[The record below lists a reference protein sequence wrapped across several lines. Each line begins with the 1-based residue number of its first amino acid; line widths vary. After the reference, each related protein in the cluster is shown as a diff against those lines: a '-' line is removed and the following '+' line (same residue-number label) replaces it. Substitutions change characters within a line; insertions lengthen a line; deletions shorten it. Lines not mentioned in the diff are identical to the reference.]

1 MKILFRGLPLALF
14 FLTVWAA
21 SAAQTPF
28 GFDEIA
34 AADELQEIMRGLDDE
49 DVDSGFLIDA
59 TSRVVD
65 IQTNAA
71 SCSSAA
77 GVELA
82 RLDARFE
89 PLKEVTTED
98 VSPEFIKQREVIG
111 AQRDVVIAAQSRC
124 ESIADEASS
133 LQTQIA
139 KLQTDLSQRFL
150 SSRSKNVGRL
160 ILEFPARAAT
170 WPATLRESMSPKL
183 VDDIKPSDVLWLIL
197 LAGIAAALLGLF
209 SRHLFA
215 GWYARAGGDE
225 ASPSFRY
232 LLLKPVAEFAPL
244 WLIGSAFLMVLHGTI
259 VDPSIDLLVVRV
271 AWAILIFGAACVVI
285 NWATGPF
292 SPSIEVKGLIPD
304 HVDPIRLRMR
314 VIFLMIS
321 ASFVVLGSDWL
332 SVRVAD
338 TYVSGRASMIFLVA
352 VAFLFLFA
360 YLPKIPGVKG
370 HYRLLR
376 YAAIATTTICI
387 FAVFT
392 GFQNF
397 AAFLIHGVTR
407 TGLALFF
414 LWILLWLIYIT
425 FDYLINQETPAAAQA
440 RAALGISKSGKGT
453 GIGFMRLIADLFLW
467 LSFAV
472 YMIYVWDESGS
483 TLGKLQQNIE
493 NGWPIGGIQLVPIK
507 IFQGILIFAG
517 VIIVIGWLKR
527 WIDRR
532 WLKRIVMERGA
543 RDAIVTLIGYVGFII
558 ALFIA
563 LAIAEV
569 DLTGLALISGA
580 LALGIGFGMQEI
592 ASNFVSGLILLFE
605 RPIRPGDFVTVGDVE
620 GYVRSIRIRAT
631 EIETL
636 DNQNVLVPNSE
647 LVSGRVTNWVL
658 RDAHGRL
665 QVRIGVAYGSDIE
678 KVKDILES
686 VSREH
691 PEIITDGRAPA
702 PRALFMNF
710 GDSSLDFELRVR
722 VQRIER
728 RFSVKSD
735 LNFAIDAA
743 FREAG
748 ISIPFP
754 QRDLH
759 IVSYPEHAIE
769 TKEKIEPAKR
779 TKSAKPADSVPT
791 HVEYSTRKHEAE
803 ITVAADIKSVWKALT
818 DIEELKRWLIIDGEF
833 TSRIGGEYDLTLR
846 DDHHI
851 AGRIDIY
858 IPLRRIRAVI
868 AARPEEGP
876 LATGPITIDFL
887 FRSEGGKTTVTSK
900 VDGIPDSEDWEEFY
914 RLSADRWKNALADL
928 KTYVLTD

>member
-1 MKILFRGLPLALF
+1 VKILFRGLPLALF
-14 FLTVWAA
+14 FLTFWAA

-28 GFDEIA
+28 GFDELA
-34 AADELQEIMRGLDDE
+34 AKDELQSITLGLDNE
-49 DVDSGFLIDA
+49 DIDSEFLTDSHSSVLRIHANAIDC
-59 TSRVVD
+59 TK
-65 IQTNAA
+65 
-71 SCSSAA
+71 AA
-77 GVELA
+77 GEELA
-82 RLDARFE
+82 RLDERFE
-89 PLKEVTTED
+89 PLKEVTTYD
-98 VSPEFIKQREVIG
+98 VSQDFIDQRNAISL
-111 AQRDVVIAAQSRC
+111 QRDEVIAAQSRC
-124 ESIADEASS
+124 TTIADEAGKLRDQITN
-133 LQTQIA
+133 LQTE
-139 KLQTDLSQRFL
+139 LSQRFL
-150 SSRSKNVGRL
+150 SSPSRNVIQL
-160 ILEFPARAAT
+160 ILEFPARAAS
-170 WPATLRESMSPKL
+170 WPATLRESMSPEL
-183 VDDIKPSDVLWLIL
+183 VDDLEPTDILWLIL
-197 LAGIAAALLGLF
+197 LAGFAAAMLGLL
-209 SRHLFA
+209 SRVLFA
-215 GWYARAGGDE
+215 GWYARAGGDD

-244 WLIGSAFLMVLHGTI
+244 WLIGGAFLLVLKGSI
-259 VDPSIDLLVVRV
+259 VHPDIDLLVIRV
-271 AWAILIFGAACVVI
+271 AWAILMFGTACVVI
-285 NWATGPF
+285 NWATGPL
-292 SPSIEVKGLIPD
+292 SPSVEVKGLIPD
-304 HVDPIRLRMR
+304 HVDPIRLRLRILFM
-314 VIFLMIS
+314 MIS
-321 ASFVVLGSDWL
+321 TSFVVLGSDWL
-332 SVRVAD
+332 SIRVVD
-338 TYVSGRASMIFLVA
+338 EYVSGRASMIFLVA
-352 VAFLFLFA
+352 VAFIYLFT
-360 YLPKIPGVKG
+360 YLPNIPGVKG

-376 YAAIATTTICI
+376 TVAMAATVVCI
-387 FAVFT
+387 LAVFT
-392 GFQNF
+392 GYQNF
-397 AAFLIHGVTR
+397 AAFLIHGITR
-407 TGLALFF
+407 TGLASFF
-414 LWILLWLIYIT
+414 LWILLWLVYIS
-425 FDYLINQETPAAAQA
+425 FEYLINQETPAAAQA
-440 RAALGISKSGKGT
+440 RAALGISKTGKGT
-453 GIGFMRLIADLFLW
+453 GIGFMRLIADLVLW
-467 LSFAV
+467 ISFAV

-483 TLGKLQQNIE
+483 TLGKLIDNIKT
-493 NGWPIGGIQLVPIK
+493 GWAIGPIQLVPIK
-507 IFQGILIFAG
+507 IIGGILIFAG

-532 WLKRIVMERGA
+532 WLKQIVMERGA
-543 RDAIVTLIGYVGFII
+543 REAIVTLIGYVGFVV

-605 RPIRPGDFVTVGDVE
+605 RPIRAGDFVTVGDVE

-665 QVRIGVAYGSDIE
+665 QVRIGVAYGSDIK

-769 TKEKIEPAKR
+769 TAAKVEPAKP

-900 VDGIPDSEDWEEFY
+900 VEGIPDSEDWEEFY
-914 RLSADRWKNALADL
+914 RLSEDRWKNALADL